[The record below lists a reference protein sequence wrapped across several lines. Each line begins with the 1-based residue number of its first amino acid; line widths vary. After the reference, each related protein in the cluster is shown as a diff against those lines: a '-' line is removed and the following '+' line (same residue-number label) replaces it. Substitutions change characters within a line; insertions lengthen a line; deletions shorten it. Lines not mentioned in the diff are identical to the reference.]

1 MAERTN
7 PHANL
12 IIGAQDEAT
21 PVFEKIKASSQGMAE
36 GVKQAAKQA
45 GQALEGGMV
54 ASVKKTTEAM
64 AQAKMSWREF
74 LGANMGPAMKQFAA
88 DGASHAEAHTK
99 AIRQIAEQW
108 KAYKATGQAAL
119 SAVAAQSAGTA
130 AATEKLNLTQQR
142 LLDSLSKQATIAG
155 QGKAAWLEMRAAQ
168 LGVADQAAVYITRLR
183 QAEQAQAGVGGAIK
197 KTAIE
202 FDKYGLSVKQTSAA
216 MRQVPAQ
223 FTDIITSLQGGQ
235 APLTVFLQQ
244 GGQLKDL
251 FGGAGN
257 AARAFGGYV
266 IGLVNPFTVA
276 AAAVAGFG
284 LAMASVN
291 SKDAALLALSTQ
303 LAATGRAS
311 AGAVGEIKALVKEL
325 NLIPGVSKASAT
337 AIITEFA
344 KVNGIGSDLFKS
356 LGSSVADFAAATGT
370 DLPTA
375 AKKLADA
382 FADPAKG
389 AQALEGALG
398 TLTAAQILTIEKM
411 AAMGDKS
418 GAQVAMMDALKQ
430 ATEGLAK
437 QGMTPLGE
445 ATDKMSNAWDAL
457 TSSIGNSEAF
467 RTANSWLAT
476 LIEKVAELTV
486 RLSQM
491 KPPTW
496 LQFLPVVG
504 PAIGA
509 LTMAAGSGSG
519 GRSSSGVVGEWNEG
533 GATGSWGPTASET
546 EQQVKAAIAAT
557 RGYETQAAAME
568 KLRGVASQAKDALK
582 ELESQNRGGSVEAM
596 RLRDS
601 IAAMNEKLADM
612 GKKGAPKGPTKETI
626 SEYDKLIK
634 KLSDELPKAAAEAE
648 AAQMGYN
655 KAQTEFLALAG
666 SPAWASFS
674 NSQRAVVAS
683 MFEGKI
689 ASEEAGEAA
698 KALSKSYA
706 EAAAERIKTIQSM
719 ERAADSLQSQ
729 NDALREEIELIG
741 LSTEQQT
748 LVLQQR
754 NDVIILTKEATLAEL
769 ERQSAIT
776 GTQTRVEIALASE
789 IDALKERNALLGA
802 KGVKNAAVDAAKSAA
817 DEWQKTTD
825 SINQSL
831 TDSLMR
837 GFESGK
843 DFAKNLRD
851 TVINMFKTMVLRPV
865 ISAIVNPVAGAVTGM
880 LGLSGPAQGGGNS
893 VMGGIQTASNL
904 NTLYGAGSQALFG
917 GAAGAS
923 AASLGY
929 ANIVGMA
936 GGDAIGAL
944 AAANGMWAGVATG
957 AQAAAQA
964 AIASNAAMA
973 AGTAAALPA
982 GTTAA
987 AAGGGAAGASTGA
1000 MGALSAIPV
1009 WGWVAAAV
1017 LAAVAIFSKKSTPH
1031 TGAGAVYSEAGGLQ
1045 EGAGIY
1051 NGQNFGM
1058 GMAEEYAKGTQEG
1071 VSTIAKGLTQTF
1083 DGIAKAF
1090 GKTAGYEI
1098 ATAFAD
1104 DSSKDGAW
1112 GSLRISKD
1120 GADLLNWND
1129 TRESKW
1135 APREFANGE
1144 DGYKEYLA
1152 EIAKDTRKVLI
1163 DMDLPSWAD
1172 TMLES
1177 IGEAANMEQLSA
1189 TLQQIGVIQ
1198 TTFVQFGKTME
1209 GFAGLTDK
1217 AFEALMRASGG
1228 FEALSANAG
1237 TYYENFY
1244 SEAEKTA
1251 AVTRSV
1257 SEALAQVGVAM
1268 PTTRDEFRALVE
1280 SQLALG
1286 ESGAEAVAALLG
1298 VSGAFASVVPAAAD
1312 AAGAVEEMVSQI
1324 TQNLL
1329 RDRGRLEADLLR
1341 AQGNTTGANAAN
1353 RLLDISGYTEAE
1365 TALYDYNAALRAQIS
1380 GLEAASAAS
1389 ANALQRALDEVDS
1402 AYAALQRSVDAQR
1415 SLVQETINDT
1425 RAVFETLRDN
1435 VRSLYGEVGG
1445 AAAMQAAQG
1454 RAFIGQALSAAQAT
1468 GYLPDGQQLQE
1479 AIGAVRSEMQSKVYA
1494 SQAEADYQRLVL
1506 AGELK
1511 DLQDISGDQLT
1522 EAEKQLKALD
1532 DILDNAR
1539 SQVDALKGIDTSV
1552 MSVEAAIQRLA
1563 DALLEAKN
1571 PGLMDKYGMSA
1582 ERLRELQGT
1591 YGDSINSAAGGTQYD
1606 KYKMYSAMLQDAA
1619 VGSVTFDEMRAVV
1632 ESIAGAQT
1640 DADWKYLQQGS
1651 AGVEYASSI
1660 MPAIQE
1666 TSAENKAGWY
1676 NNLAGVGLTDAQIRE
1691 TVEAQLGAQTPED
1704 WDYLKKLAG
1713 VPAFAV
1719 GTNYVPRDML
1729 AQIHEGEAI
1738 VPKAY
1743 NPAAGGA
1750 GNSTARL
1757 EALVEGLTK
1766 EVQRLQAVV
1775 NDGNREQRRTA
1786 NAVNGNPDMPM
1797 LVQTV

>member
-7 PHANL
+7 PHAE
-12 IIGAQDEAT
+12 IIVGAQDQAT
-21 PVFEKIKASSQGMAE
+21 PVFDQIKNSVKGMGEEMEKQSRRGGDSFKQLGDPALPAATKVDSATKSIIQSIERATAAMNAGSKGSASYFEELAKQRGVSGDALKPYIASLREAEAAQKAALLGQQGMALS
-36 GVKQAAKQA
+36 AKQ
-45 GQALEGGMV
+45 
-54 ASVKKTTEAM
+54 
-64 AQAKMSWREF
+64 
-74 LGANMGPAMKQFAA
+74 
-88 DGASHAEAHTK
+88 
-99 AIRQIAEQW
+99 
-108 KAYKATGQAAL
+108 
-119 SAVAAQSAGTA
+119 TA
-130 AATEKLNLTQQR
+130 AA
-142 LLDSLSKQATIAG
+142 
-155 QGKAAWLEMRAAQ
+155 
-168 LGVADQAAVYITRLR
+168 LR
-183 QAEQAQAGVGGAIK
+183 GI
-197 KTAIE
+197 
-202 FDKYGLSVKQTSAA
+202 
-216 MRQVPAQ
+216 PAQ
-223 FTDIITSLQGGQ
+223 MTDIVVSLQGGQ
-235 APLTVFLQQ
+235 APLTVLLQQ
-244 GGQLKDL
+244 GGQLKDM
-251 FGGAGN
+251 FGGIAP
-257 AARAFGGYV
+257 AARALGGAV
-266 IGLVNPFTVA
+266 MGLINPFTLA
-276 AAAVAGFG
+276 AAAVVG
-284 LAMASVN
+284 LGVAMTSIN
-291 SKDAALLALSTQ
+291 GKDAALLALSTQ
-303 LAATGRAS
+303 LTGTGRAS
-311 AGAVGEIKALVKEL
+311 AAAVGDIKALIKEL

-344 KVNGIGSDLFKS
+344 KVNGIGGELFKS
-356 LGSSVADFAAATGT
+356 LGASVADFAAATGT

-398 TLTAAQILTIEKM
+398 TLTAAQILSIEKM

-486 RLSQM
+486 GLSQM

-496 LQFLPVVG
+496 LQYLPVAG

-509 LTMAAGSGSG
+509 LRMASGTGAGS
-519 GRSSSGVVGEWNEG
+519 RSVSGVVGTWDEG

-557 RGYETQAAAME
+557 RGYETQSAAME

-612 GKKGAPKGPTKETI
+612 GKKGAPKGPAKETI

-655 KAQTEFLALAG
+655 KSQTEFLALAG

-754 NDVIILTKEATLAEL
+754 NDVIILTKEATLSEL

-817 DEWQKTTD
+817 DEWQKTSD
-825 SINQSL
+825 KINDTL
-831 TDSLMR
+831 TDALMR

-843 DFAKNLRD
+843 DFAKNLHD
-851 TVINMFKTMVLRPV
+851 TVINMFNTMVLRPV

-880 LGLSGPAQGGGNS
+880 MGLSGSAQGGGNS

-904 NTLYGAGSQALFG
+904 NSLYGAGSQALFG

-987 AAGGGAAGASTGA
+987 AAGAGAGAGVASSALAAIPGWGWALAGVATLAALWDDDSGTYHTGGAAQYSGADGLRTSLGPEDKDQFGIG
-1000 MGALSAIPV
+1000 MGWFRRGDQTISAVSAIAQGLGTALDGV
-1009 WGWVAAAV
+1009 
-1017 LAAVAIFSKKSTPH
+1017 AVAF
-1031 TGAGAVYSEAGGLQ
+1031 
-1045 EGAGIY
+1045 
-1051 NGQNFGM
+1051 GQ
-1058 GMAEEYAKGTQEG
+1058 K
-1071 VSTIAKGLTQTF
+1071 
-1083 DGIAKAF
+1083 
-1090 GKTAGYEI
+1090 AGYEV

-1112 GSLRISKD
+1112 GAMRISKD
-1120 GADLLNWND
+1120 GQELLNWQD
-1129 TRESKW
+1129 TQISHE
-1135 APREFANGE
+1135 APKEFSDGE
-1144 DGYKEYLA
+1144 AGYKEYLA
-1152 EIAKDTRKVLI
+1152 AVAKDTRTVLL

-1177 IGEAANMEQLSA
+1177 IGDAANMEQLSA

-1198 TTFVQFGKTME
+1198 TTFVQLGKTME
-1209 GFAGLTDK
+1209 GFAGLTDQ

-1228 FEALSANAG
+1228 FESLAANAG

-1257 SEALAQVGVAM
+1257 SESLAQVGLAM
-1268 PTTRDEFRALVE
+1268 PATRDEFRALVE
-1280 SQLALG
+1280 SQLAMG

-1298 VSGAFASVVPAAAD
+1298 VSGAFASVTESAAD
-1312 AAGAVEEMVSQI
+1312 AQKRVEEERQ
-1324 TQNLL
+1324 QQL
-1329 RDRGRLEADLLR
+1329 
-1341 AQGNTTGANAAN
+1341 QQQANAAK
-1353 RLLDISGYTEAE
+1353 
-1365 TALYDYNAALRAQIS
+1365 
-1380 GLEAASAAS
+1380 SA
-1389 ANALQRALDEVDS
+1389 RDS
-1402 AYAALQRSVDAQR
+1402 AYRALENAIAREREAIDVQR
-1415 SLVQETINDT
+1415 SLAAESVDTLTGIFETI
-1425 RAVFETLRDN
+1425 RSN
-1435 VRSLYGEVGG
+1435 VRELYSEVGST
-1445 AAAMQAAQG
+1445 AAMQVSQAN
-1454 RAFIGQALSAAQAT
+1454 AFIDNALRTAQTTGYMPDGAALS
-1468 GYLPDGQQLQE
+1468 E
-1479 AIGAVRSEMQSKVYA
+1479 AIGTARSGLSSGAYT
-1494 SQAEADYQRLVL
+1494 SQFEADRDRLVL
-1506 AGELK
+1506 AGKLSALGE
-1511 DLQDISGDQLT
+1511 ITGEQLT
-1522 EAEKQLKALD
+1522 TAERQLKYSQEQIEQLDQTLDYWREQIDIASGTYQATLSVAEAIGKLQALMFP
-1532 DILDNAR
+1532 
-1539 SQVDALKGIDTSV
+1539 DAAKPASASGIATGV
-1552 MSVEAAIQRLA
+1552 TFGGGATPVAEAANGGRVAGGKTEDGYVREFYSGFGSSFSSITDASEVARLDSVA
-1563 DALLEAKN
+1563 ALAQQFSGTGDVA
-1571 PGLMDKYGMSA
+1571 GL
-1582 ERLRELQGT
+1582 
-1591 YGDSINSAAGGTQYD
+1591 ISAAKDSGASLGDLATVLGYRYED
-1606 KYKMYSAMLQDAA
+1606 VVRAA
-1619 VGSVTFDEMRAVV
+1619 GS
-1632 ESIAGAQT
+1632 
-1640 DADWKYLQQGS
+1640 
-1651 AGVEYASSI
+1651 
-1660 MPAIQE
+1660 
-1666 TSAENKAGWY
+1666 
-1676 NNLAGVGLTDAQIRE
+1676 
-1691 TVEAQLGAQTPED
+1691 LGI
-1704 WDYLKKLAG
+1704 
-1713 VPAFAV
+1713 PAFAGGGLHSGGLRVV
-1719 GTNYVPRDML
+1719 GERGWEVEATGPARIWNQQ
-1729 AQIHEGEAI
+1729 QIAS
-1738 VPKAY
+1738 AM
-1743 NPAAGGA
+1743 GG
-1750 GNSTARL
+1750 GNSEVVAELRALREENRQQAGEIARL
-1757 EALVEGLTK
+1757 NLRMARVLEKFDGDGMPATREEAV
-1766 EVQRLQAVV
+1766 A
-1775 NDGNREQRRTA
+1775 
-1786 NAVNGNPDMPM
+1786 
-1797 LVQTV
+1797 

>member
-12 IIGAQDEAT
+12 IIGAQDEAS
-21 PVFEKIKASSQGMAE
+21 PVFDKIKASSQSMAA
-36 GVKQAAKQA
+36 GVEQAAAKAAGAVGGIGDKAAPSAQKLDGVTASMIRQVQRLNAELEAGSARNAAYFEKMANIKGADTAALAPYLAQLKQAEAAQRVATTGLNAMGMSAKQ
-45 GQALEGGMV
+45 
-54 ASVKKTTEAM
+54 TT
-64 AQAKMSWREF
+64 
-74 LGANMGPAMKQFAA
+74 
-88 DGASHAEAHTK
+88 
-99 AIRQIAEQW
+99 
-108 KAYKATGQAAL
+108 AAL
-119 SAVAAQSAGTA
+119 
-130 AATEKLNLTQQR
+130 
-142 LLDSLSKQATIAG
+142 
-155 QGKAAWLEMRAAQ
+155 
-168 LGVADQAAVYITRLR
+168 
-183 QAEQAQAGVGGAIK
+183 
-197 KTAIE
+197 
-202 FDKYGLSVKQTSAA
+202 
-216 MRQVPAQ
+216 RQVPMQ
-223 FTDIITSLQGGQ
+223 FTDIVVSLQGGQ
-235 APLTVFLQQ
+235 SAMQVFLQQ
-244 GGQLKDL
+244 GGQLKDM

-257 AARAFGGYV
+257 AARALGGYV
-266 IGLVNPFTVA
+266 LGLVNPFTVA

-496 LQFLPVVG
+496 LQYLPVVG

-509 LTMAAGSGSG
+509 LTMAAGASSGS
-519 GRSSSGVVGEWNEG
+519 RSVSGVVGTWDEG

-557 RGYETQAAAME
+557 RGYETQSAAME

-612 GKKGAPKGPTKETI
+612 GKKGAPKGPAKETI

-634 KLSDELPKAAAEAE
+634 KLSEELPRAAAEAE

-851 TVINMFKTMVLRPV
+851 TVVNMFKTMVLRPV

-880 LGLSGPAQGGGNS
+880 MGLSGAANASTGGASMLGNVGS
-893 VMGGIQTASNL
+893 L
-904 NTLYGAGSQALFG
+904 LGAGSSAFGVGASYGATSLFANG
-917 GAAGAS
+917 LGSTLSAGSSMIGAGSTMSGLGTIAGA
-923 AASLGY
+923 LGPI
-929 ANIVGMA
+929 ALG
-936 GGDAIGAL
+936 IGAIYTL
-944 AAANGMWAGVATG
+944 V
-957 AQAAAQA
+957 
-964 AIASNAAMA
+964 
-973 AGTAAALPA
+973 
-982 GTTAA
+982 
-987 AAGGGAAGASTGA
+987 
-1000 MGALSAIPV
+1000 
-1009 WGWVAAAV
+1009 
-1017 LAAVAIFSKKSTPH
+1017 KKFDDSGTPH
-1031 TGAGAVYSEAGGLQ
+1031 IGAGAVYSEAGGLQ
-1045 EGAGIY
+1045 QGAGIY
-1051 NGQNFGM
+1051 NKQTFGM
-1058 GMAEEYAKGTQEG
+1058 GIAEEYAKGTQEG
-1071 VSTIAKGLTQTF
+1071 VSTIAKSLTQTF

-1144 DGYKEYLA
+1144 EGYKEYIA
-1152 EIAKDTRKVLI
+1152 AIAKDTRTVLL

-1172 TMLES
+1172 TIITS
-1177 IGEAANMEQLSA
+1177 IGDAANMDQLA
-1189 TLQQIGVIQ
+1189 AAVQQIGQIQ
-1198 TTFVQFGKTME
+1198 TAFSNLGKSIE
-1209 GFAGLTDK
+1209 GFAGMSDK
-1217 AFEALMRASGG
+1217 TFEALMKASGG
-1228 FEALSANAG
+1228 LEALSSNAG
-1237 TYYENFY
+1237 SYYENFY
-1244 SEAEKTA
+1244 SDAEKTA

-1257 SEALAQVGVAM
+1257 SDALTAVGLQM
-1268 PTTRDEFRALVE
+1268 PATRDEFRALVE

-1286 ESGAEAVAALLG
+1286 EEGAKASATLLG
-1298 VSGAFASVVPAAAD
+1298 VSGAFASVVPAAEQ
-1312 AAGAVEEMVSQI
+1312 AAEAISQI

-1341 AQGNTTGANAAN
+1341 AQGNTAGADAAN
-1353 RLLDISGYTEAE
+1353 RLLDIAGYTEAE

-1380 GLEAASAAS
+1380 GLEAASAA
-1389 ANALQRALDEVDS
+1389 ADDARQRVREQAEAARQRAIAEVDN
-1402 AYAALQRSVDAQR
+1402 AYTALQRSVDAQR

-1445 AAAMQAAQG
+1445 TAAMQAAQG

-1468 GYLPDGQQLQE
+1468 GYLPDGQKLQE

-1494 SQAEADYQRLVL
+1494 SQAEADYERLVL

-1511 DLQDISGDQLT
+1511 DLQDLSRDQLT

-1571 PGLMDKYGMSA
+1571 PGLRDKYGMSA

-1651 AGVEYASSI
+1651 AGVEYAYSI

-1676 NNLAGVGLTDAQIRE
+1676 NNLADVGLTDAQIRE

-1704 WDYLKKLAG
+1704 WDYLKQLAG
-1713 VPAFAV
+1713 VPAFDV

-1729 AQIHEGEAI
+1729 AQIHEGEAV

-1750 GNSTARL
+1750 GQTNARL